1 MVRCSAQGLLRTT
14 ITMLLRCSR
23 THRTGGNFSREVT
36 EIFLLRDLLN
46 HWLVKMAESGK
57 LRRII
62 GKYEKVR
69 SKLGACRLILFM
81 SEG

>member
-1 MVRCSAQGLLRTT
+1 
-14 ITMLLRCSR
+14 MLSTGFVAYNDHYAFALQQNSSYRFYRFSR
-23 THRTGGNFSREVT
+23 REVT
-36 EIFLLRDLLN
+36 KIFLFRDLLN

-69 SKLGACRLILFM
+69 S
-81 SEG
+81 